1 MTADLVALRE
11 RIAAITAR
19 PKRAAQTPGPGFPSP
34 AGGGQ
39 GGGRLPANCTEEET
53 PFGPVVVRRDWFP
66 DEGDHE
72 VESLSMCLGLAPA
85 DLRRP
90 LFLDTE
96 TTGLSGGTGTVAF
109 LVGLAWREADGL
121 TLAQYFLRDFNQ
133 ENALL
138 WAVGQCV
145 SEAGVLVSYNGR
157 CFDWPL
163 LQTRL
168 VMQRATWPSPPHFD
182 LLTLARR
189 IFRPRLPDCAL
200 QTIEQAV
207 LNLHRADDLPGSLIP
222 SRYFAWLRDGDPRVM
237 DPVFTHNRQDVLSMA
252 LLLARFESVLRCSD
266 DLHPLDRFGRA
277 RFLELRGFYDDAIQE
292 YRQLWRQRTNGAR
305 AVLAGA
311 LGLRLARLLRRQG
324 RWEEARVVLEECW
337 RTQSYPYPVAI
348 ELAKLL
354 EHQARD
360 LNAARR
366 IVGDAL
372 RLLAI
377 AAVPNP
383 QWRAD
388 LERRSQRLDRRLNLG
403 SASLNLL
410 YAS

>member
-1 MTADLVALRE
+1 VTADLVALRE
-11 RIAAITAR
+11 RIAAIAAR
-19 PKRAAQTPGPGFPSP
+19 PPRRSEPPPYTSP
-34 AGGGQ
+34 QAGEGNFK
-39 GGGRLPANCTEEET
+39 RLPANCIEEAT
-53 PFGPVVVRRDWFP
+53 PFGPVVVRREWFP

-72 VESLSMCLGLAPA
+72 VKALSICLGLEPG

-133 ENALL
+133 ESALL
-138 WAVGQCV
+138 WAVGQCLN
-145 SEAGVLVSYNGR
+145 EAGVLVSYNGR

-168 VMQRATWPSPPHFD
+168 VMRRAKWPSPPHFD

-207 LNLHRADDLPGSLIP
+207 LDLHRADDLPGSLIP
-222 SRYFAWLRDGDPRVM
+222 SRYFAWLRDGDPHVL

-252 LLLARFESVLRCSD
+252 LLLARFEAVLRGPD

-277 RFLELRGFYDDAIQE
+277 RFLELRGFHDDAIKA
-292 YRQLWRQRTNGAR
+292 YRQLWQHRPKGAQP
-305 AVLAGA
+305 VLGGM

-324 RWEEARVVLEECW
+324 RWQEARLVLEECW
-337 RTQSYPYPVAI
+337 RTQLYPYPVAI

-360 LNAARR
+360 FNAARR

-372 RLLAI
+372 RLLAL

-388 LERRSQRLDRRLNLG
+388 LERRLQRLNRRLNQG
-403 SASLNLL
+403 PASLSLL
-410 YAS
+410 YAG